1 MWCLPWTEAKY
12 LVSKQD
18 FVYESPRNEVVT
30 RDNTKINIALSLL
43 LTIIDEH
50 EYIQQMVTNVSQIN
64 EVIDA
69 NIEEKVRAMG
79 RQVKAKEAYSLRG
92 EQHAA
97 GMLEHL
103 NLVLANKGVEV
114 KRVII
119 TSVVLNADVANS
131 MQDSTIIQF
140 KNTLERKKFA
150 YEQRIKND
158 EEEELKAKQI
168 KEEERKDENEK
179 ATLQQ
184 MGKQKEIESI
194 KA

>member
-1 MWCLPWTEAKY
+1 
-12 LVSKQD
+12 
-18 FVYESPRNEVVT
+18 
-30 RDNTKINIALSLL
+30 
-43 LTIIDEH
+43 
-50 EYIQQMVTNVSQIN
+50 MVTNVTQIN

-179 ATLQQ
+179 ATLQ
-184 MGKQKEIESI
+184 
-194 KA
+194 

>member
-1 MWCLPWTEAKY
+1 
-12 LVSKQD
+12 
-18 FVYESPRNEVVT
+18 
-30 RDNTKINIALSLL
+30 
-43 LTIIDEH
+43 
-50 EYIQQMVTNVSQIN
+50 MVTNVSQIN